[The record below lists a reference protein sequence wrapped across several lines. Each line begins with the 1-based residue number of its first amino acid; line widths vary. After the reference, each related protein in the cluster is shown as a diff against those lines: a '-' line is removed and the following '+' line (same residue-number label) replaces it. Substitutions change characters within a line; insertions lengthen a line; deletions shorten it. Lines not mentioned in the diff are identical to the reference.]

1 MNFFV
6 YTGSVLMKK
15 VNNSQPLDCRT
26 LFKGIKSDLR
36 NDSDGKIAKREAD
49 GG

>member
-1 MNFFV
+1 MIEESDRNKA
-6 YTGSVLMKK
+6 SI
-15 VNNSQPLDCRT
+15 PLPKDCRT